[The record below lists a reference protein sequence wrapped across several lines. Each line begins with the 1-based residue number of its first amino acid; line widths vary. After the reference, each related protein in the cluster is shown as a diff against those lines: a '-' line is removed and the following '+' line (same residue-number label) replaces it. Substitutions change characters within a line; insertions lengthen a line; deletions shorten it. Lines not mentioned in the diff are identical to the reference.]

1 MIKEKIWSK
10 FKRKTSVVEPKFGK
24 IFIVCFLIC
33 LLIFSLVA
41 KYALNRLEERL
52 WEREAIDQSNSY
64 EKEIIHLAEIL
75 SKEDPGS
82 AEYKRDLNALK
93 NNLAFYQAFGY
104 NYAEVRIGD
113 YKIATDKDTALIYLE
128 GSELDFWESYFIE
141 DISYLDPLYEY
152 MEEIGMNSER
162 EFTDLWF
169 KYGRDPL
176 LFQLGIDMPYDRSVW
191 LKSYYINYETS
202 SFIPGVVR
210 LCDNK
215 GSSYY
220 IDCTPPD
227 TKGYEYIECSMI
239 HEKQLIL
246 ANRVAPDLS
255 SDSIT
260 LYVVPG
266 TTGGI
271 RYLSETEFYDPPE
284 ELEYDKTW
292 QVGISGSYYQSVFE
306 IAPFSC
312 ALIIVINV
320 AAALVL
326 ALVLSV
332 IRYQRDKT
340 VWKIFEYR
348 TKTTEAMA
356 HDLKTP
362 LAAIMAYA
370 ENMEA
375 SSEDPTKVREYSKS
389 INEKVITMDRMI
401 GDILSFSRSETGK
414 LDVVKEE
421 LSVAELV
428 RESLEAFPE
437 LKAEIDGD
445 IRLKTDKKLLK
456 QAIDNLLSNCDRY
469 GDKDFVVGI
478 RIDPEKLLIINKTDK
493 TYDDADSLK
502 KPFIKGEDSRGGK
515 GTGLGLS
522 IAENNLIILGFK
534 LELVSEPGIFKAIVI
549 FG

>member
-1 MIKEKIWSK
+1 
-10 FKRKTSVVEPKFGK
+10 
-24 IFIVCFLIC
+24 
-33 LLIFSLVA
+33 
-41 KYALNRLEERL
+41 
-52 WEREAIDQSNSY
+52 
-64 EKEIIHLAEIL
+64 
-75 SKEDPGS
+75 
-82 AEYKRDLNALK
+82 
-93 NNLAFYQAFGY
+93 
-104 NYAEVRIGD
+104 
-113 YKIATDKDTALIYLE
+113 
-128 GSELDFWESYFIE
+128 
-141 DISYLDPLYEY
+141 
-152 MEEIGMNSER
+152 
-162 EFTDLWF
+162 
-169 KYGRDPL
+169 
-176 LFQLGIDMPYDRSVW
+176 
-191 LKSYYINYETS
+191 
-202 SFIPGVVR
+202 
-210 LCDNK
+210 
-215 GSSYY
+215 
-220 IDCTPPD
+220 
-227 TKGYEYIECSMI
+227 MI

-246 ANRVAPDLS
+246 TNRVAPDLS

-271 RYLSETEFYDPPE
+271 HYLSETEFYDPPE

-522 IAENNLIILGFK
+522 IAENNLNILGFK
-534 LELVSEPGIFKAIVI
+534 LELVSEPGIFKAIVN